1 MSNKKIE
8 MIKKMYPAGTRLCC
22 DRMQDDPRP
31 IEPGICGTV
40 IGVDDA
46 GQVMMKWDN
55 GRSLSLIPGLDSFH
69 VVQSKIAQVQ
79 TESLQSVKNLV
90 KLLNEKVDEMVKH
103 IRTDIQ
109 DFDIDEMLADEDI
122 RHHIVGAVAEM
133 LDSRPEVDIVQVND
147 IGVPYQNC
155 ITVTPAAMQEEMLED
170 IKPAEAEEPEMS
182 M

>member
-31 IEPGICGTV
+31 IEPGTCGTV

-69 VVQSKIAQVQ
+69 VVQPKIAQVQ

-90 KLLNEKVDEMVKH
+90 KLLSEKVDEMIEH
-103 IRTDIQ
+103 LGTDIQ
-109 DFDIDEMLADEDI
+109 DFDIDELLADENI
-122 RHHIVGAVAEM
+122 RYNIVGAVAEM
-133 LDSRPEVDIVQVND
+133 LDSRLEVDIVQVND

-155 ITVTPAAMQEEMLED
+155 ITVTPAVMQEEMSET
-170 IKPAEAEEPEMS
+170 KEPVETEEPELS